1 MIQSGNLRTP
11 EGTAANIREQFEMAL
26 KPGTTEKIK
35 NLVSTTGIRDTA
47 SNSIMNTLVELGK
60 KLQKRTVGTQ
70 AKSKAEVTAALEREF
85 EELLQGDK
93 LKDTLNPLL
102 GMNGQFFSESLA
114 SCSCFC

>member
-26 KPGTTEKIK
+26 KPGATEKIK
-35 NLVSTTGIRDTA
+35 NLVSTTGVRDTA

-60 KLQKRTVGTQ
+60 KLRKRTVGTQ
-70 AKSKAEVTAALEREF
+70 AKSEAEVTAALEREF

-93 LKDTLNPLL
+93 LEDTLNPLL